1 MSIKHIVTFCGLSF
15 VSLVLCG
22 CPGKS
27 VDTSGFES
35 TTNSADST
43 DLRKTERMFDSSIE
57 TLNRLEKESN
67 VNTDNRVR
75 GRLNEWIKTASNP
88 ADWKPDPMTPQ
99 WQRKIQNDLSFI
111 SQCAHQIQLAR
122 QDVNLNFN
130 RIIQLFNLQNEFN
143 KLVQYQTTGAND
155 QETLNK
161 IAKNLEEWKK
171 ISDELENN
179 KELEKFKT
187 PQSLKTLLEQTPKI
201 RQFLTDESAP
211 AYDSWNAEAFDKF
224 VTKLNSKKKL
234 LEDLLVI
241 RHLSDKISSEDGKRI
256 FFLQVLHFLTEESSA
271 NIDKQVVLNNIRQIL
286 ADKSSLN
293 VNKQDI
299 FLIAL
304 QFLSNSSVSEDDK
317 QDFLNSTRQILADKS
332 NPAYNSKDVEL
343 FDDFVTELKTVDKV
357 GLINLLHVFPNGSV
371 GINQE
376 YYMDFMDALDSMDNV
391 SSWFNGIA
399 GDFALEE
406 MSFMESDINYLQESI
421 WLRDASDWAQG
432 TSADDLSRI
441 MALFDWTMKNIALE
455 SSAEN
460 HTNRVSENEPEDN
473 QSCRPIWQ
481 ILLSGRGTAAERAWV
496 FARLA
501 EHQGLNVVLVRV
513 PIPEQSIPP
522 APEPA
527 QTEENAPTPEPAQ
540 TEENAPAPEPAPTE
554 ENAPAPEPAQTEE
567 NAPAPE
573 PAQTEENAPAP
584 EPAQTE
590 ENAPAPE
597 PAQTEEN
604 APAPE
609 PAQTEENAPAPEPAP
624 ASESESTTAEEE
636 SASSE
641 PEEITLPEIDSAT
654 IEQLSDR
661 QDDNKASQE
670 VQTMLPELPDIA
682 PPERLLAAWIYEDKL
697 YFFDPEYGLP
707 IPAPN
712 GISIST
718 DAENKGLKIVPAT
731 LDQILND
738 ESVLNRMSFTDS
750 RNKER
755 KYYLTSDDFKNAEYY
770 LPVNPTSLSKRMWVL
785 ENRLT
790 GKQKM
795 RLTSSPSAV
804 KSQLEKLVPGAT
816 VNLWDTPYAAAM
828 FNPMRQS
835 FFNSALDSVINMPI
849 PDNNDAAPLRR
860 ARITHLKGELAMQ
873 NDEDNLEDYAVV
885 WYQRSRLSEGKII
898 KIVNSRSNSI
908 PPEHFM
914 IAKYFATYWLGLLS
928 DALDNH
934 NAADEYFSLIIKD
947 KTNFV
952 WMAPALYN
960 IGRVEEKT
968 GQFDKAIDN
977 YQMADGESRLYI
989 GAALRAQWLK
999 ELGMRSEE

>member
-1 MSIKHIVTFCGLSF
+1 MSIKHIVVICGLSF

-27 VDTSGFES
+27 VDTSSFES
-35 TTNSADST
+35 ATNSADST
-43 DLRKTERMFDSSIE
+43 DLRKTERMFDSAIE

-67 VNTDNRVR
+67 VNTGNRVR

-99 WQRKIQNDLSFI
+99 WQRKIQNDLPFI

-122 QDVNLNFN
+122 QDVTLNFN

-155 QETLNK
+155 QETLDK

-179 KELEKFKT
+179 KDLEKFKT

-224 VTKLNSKKKL
+224 VTRLNSKKKL
-234 LEDLLVI
+234 LEDLLII
-241 RHLSDKISSEDGKRI
+241 RHLSDKVSSEDSKRI

-286 ADKSSLN
+286 SDKSSLD
-293 VNKQDI
+293 VNKQNI

-304 QFLSNSSVSEDDK
+304 QFLSNSSASEDDK

-332 NPAYNSKDVEL
+332 SPAYNSKDVEL
-343 FDDFVTELKTVDKV
+343 FDDFVTELKAVDKV

-376 YYMDFMDALDSMDNV
+376 YSMDFMDALDSMDSV
-391 SSWFNGIA
+391 SSWLNGIA

-421 WLRDASDWAQG
+421 WLRDVSDWAQG

-441 MALFDWTMKNIALE
+441 TALFDWTMKNIALE

-460 HTNRVSENEPEDN
+460 HTKRVSENEPEDN

-496 FARLA
+496 FTRLA

-513 PIPEQSIPP
+513 PIPEQPIPP

-527 QTEENAPTPEPAQ
+527 PA
-540 TEENAPAPEPAPTE
+540 EENAPAQEPAPAEENAPVPEPAP
-554 ENAPAPEPAQTEE
+554 A
-567 NAPAPE
+567 
-573 PAQTEENAPAP
+573 
-584 EPAQTE
+584 
-590 ENAPAPE
+590 
-597 PAQTEEN
+597 
-604 APAPE
+604 
-609 PAQTEENAPAPEPAP
+609 EENAPAPEPAP
-624 ASESESTTAEEE
+624 AEENAPAPEPAPAEENEPAPEPAPAEENAPAPEPAPAEENAPAQEPAPAAESESTTAEEE
-636 SASSE
+636 GASSE
-641 PEEITLPEIDSAT
+641 PEEITLPEIDSAK
-654 IEQLSDR
+654 IEQLSNR
-661 QDDNKASQE
+661 QDDNKANQDALTT
-670 VQTMLPELPDIA
+670 QPELPDIA
-682 PPERLLAAWIYEDKL
+682 PPERLLVAWIYEDKL

-718 DAENKGLKIVPAT
+718 DAQNKGLKIVPAT
-731 LDQILND
+731 LDQILTD
-738 ESVLNRMSFTDS
+738 ETILNRMSFTDS

-795 RLTSSPSAV
+795 RLTSSPSEV

-835 FFNSALDSVINMPI
+835 IFNSILDSVINMSI

-908 PPEHFM
+908 PLEHFM
-914 IAKYFATYWLGLLS
+914 IAKYYATYWLGQLS

-934 NAADEYFSLIIKD
+934 NAAEEYYSLIIKD
-947 KTNFV
+947 KTIFV

-977 YQMADGESRLYI
+977 YQMANGESRLYI

-999 ELGMRSEE
+999 ELEVRSEE